1 MLSRRKPFPF
11 LSITKMPR
19 EGRTPGVSEAENV
32 RLYECPAVLERQ
44 DLQSVSF
51 RWRKTCVDDIEIVIA

>member
-44 DLQSVSF
+44 DVQSVSF
-51 RWRKTCVDDIEIVIA
+51 R